1 MFTKYIYKDHKIIRF
16 IWILYSVLFP
26 FFAKYVF
33 TSVSTYELLADLC
46 IFNFILLIIGFIYMV
61 FCIKNKYYFDVLVTA
76 VTQFPLSWYSLGM
89 LLAIG
94 LLLGGQR

>member
-26 FFAKYVF
+26 FFAKCVF

-61 FCIKNKYYFDVLVTA
+61 FCIKNNYYFDVLVTA